1 MRPTT
6 DRFPDLGIILAHEMS
21 MKYLLV
27 AFILPLSMWGSAQSD
42 STADW
47 RVFKRSDQVRRIASA
62 RDTSR
67 NAMLQRTP
75 GQITINEGPRIK
87 ELAAKYDRMKHIQK
101 GYRVQ
106 IYLGD
111 RKGQGEAR
119 KKFNE
124 LFPDYASYPDY
135 QAPNFKVR
143 VGDFKHRA
151 DAERLLYEVRKEFPG
166 AFIVPDEVELLR
178 IP

>member
-1 MRPTT
+1 
-6 DRFPDLGIILAHEMS
+6 

-27 AFILPLSMWGSAQSD
+27 AFLLPTMLSSSAQSD
-42 STADW
+42 SASDW
-47 RVFKRSDQVRRIASA
+47 RVFKRSDQVRRIAPKKDS
-62 RDTSR
+62 SR
-67 NAMLQRTP
+67 NVIRHGAP

-87 ELAAKYDRMKHIQK
+87 ELAAKYDRMEHIQK

-111 RKGQGEAR
+111 RKGQGDAR